1 MGKHLKL
8 NNLIEVILVVLTIVV
23 QQPLMLREEVATEL
37 LAIVELVII
46 E

>member
-23 QQPLMLREEVATEL
+23 QQPLMLGEGVAIEL
-37 LAIVELVII
+37 LAIAKLAII